1 MPSGPSLRQLHAH
14 HAIHQGGLTGAITKT
29 QEMEDL
35 LRAKEFEVARQA
47 ADHLVEYWETRVISH
62 ADSEEDGFYREMLQ
76 QDPTLEEAVV
86 KLTRDHD
93 LLRIIVADIK
103 EMLVEESLTYEVM
116 QQFHALL
123 VVNAIHSRDEE
134 RMLLEEPSK

>member
-14 HAIHQGGLTGAITKT
+14 HAIHQGGLTGAVTKT

-35 LRAKEFEVARQA
+35 LREKEFEVARQA

-62 ADSEEDGFYREMLQ
+62 ADAEEDGFYREMLE
-76 QDPTLEEAVV
+76 QDPSLEDAIA

-93 LLRIIVADIK
+93 LLRIIAEDIK
-103 EMLVEESLTYEVM
+103 KLLKEEGLTYQVM

-123 VVNAIHSRDEE
+123 VVNEIHSRDEE
-134 RMLLEEPSK
+134 RLLLEEPSR

>member
-14 HAIHQGGLTGAITKT
+14 HAIHQGGLTGAVTKT

-62 ADSEEDGFYREMLQ
+62 ADAEEDGFYREMLE
-76 QDPTLEEAVV
+76 QDPSLEDAIA

-93 LLRIIVADIK
+93 LLRIIAEDIK
-103 EMLVEESLTYEVM
+103 KLLKEDGLTYQVM

-123 VVNAIHSRDEE
+123 VVNEIHSRDEE
-134 RMLLEEPSK
+134 RLLLEEPSR